1 MKGLIIRE
9 PWIGMILAG
18 RKTWEMRSRQTPYR
32 GRISLIRKGTGM
44 VVGIA
49 EIVDS
54 LPPLDPATFRAARDR
69 HGIPP
74 EKDIEVLQAGWVCP
88 WVLRGVRILQRP
100 VSAGQKPG
108 AVTWVTLPQAA
119 LSDIDRQC
127 ERDGAARVIE
137 AVR

>member
-18 RKTWEMRSRQTPYR
+18 RKTWEMRSRQTSYR
-32 GRISLIRKGTGM
+32 GRVGLIRKGTGM
-44 VVGIA
+44 VVGVA

-54 LPPLDPATFRAARDR
+54 LPPLNSAGFHAAREN

-74 EKDIEVLQAGWVCP
+74 EKDVEVLHAGWVYP
-88 WVLRGVRILQRP
+88 WALRDVRILRHQ

-108 AVTWVTLPQAA
+108 AVIWVTLLPAA
-119 LSDIDRQC
+119 VSEIERQF
-127 ERDGAARVIE
+127 EREDALAIE
-137 AVR
+137 IGR